1 MVAVTNLPLG
11 RVKRVAAL
19 EIHFNDVAIA
29 QFETAALP
37 IEALREFAAGTQ
49 IVRNRD
55 DVIIESALQEFEIV
69 LGCGI
74 AGLTDIGQITN
85 SPNAAQNAN
94 NDNDDKQF
102 DERKAVFAQRWSPD
116 MRQDFSR
123 N

>member
-19 EIHFNDVAIA
+19 GFISMMWRSRNSK
-29 QFETAALP
+29 QRLCR
-37 IEALREFAAGTQ
+37 LRPSRICCGQ
-49 IVRNRD
+49 IVSNRD

-69 LGCGI
+69 LGGGI

-102 DERKAVFAQRWSPD
+102 DERKPVCATLVP
-116 MRQDFSR
+116 
-123 N
+123 